1 MRHDVIDVLS
11 WAAVFNR
18 GLETDEVWRYMT
30 SKSSIEDV
38 EDCLAKM
45 SGVERD
51 QGRWYFTELEY
62 GPPDYD
68 RRKTA
73 AEKQLRESLP
83 IVSRLCEEETV
94 LGVSVTGSVA
104 SGLSQD
110 DADIDLMIITQP
122 NYVWRVRA
130 LAVYL
135 EHNANTESRICPNM
149 ILDCRNLELRPS
161 VYAARE
167 LAMMR
172 PVKGR
177 VVFEKMITKNPW
189 FQEYLPNADLSAS
202 FELPKPFGLLPFWW
216 GVMRFPI
223 LGGMAEAWEARR
235 RITKYT
241 KSSKSIEAI
250 YDRLRCIGHENAH
263 RSRIEE
269 RITEILAE
277 VSVDGK

>member
-1 MRHDVIDVLS
+1 MRDDVIDVLS

-51 QGRWYFTELEY
+51 QGRWYFTGLEY
-62 GPPDYD
+62 VPTDYD
-68 RRKTA
+68 RRKAA

-83 IVSRLCEEETV
+83 IVSRLCEEEAV

-135 EHNANTESRICPNM
+135 EHNANSESRICPNM
-149 ILDCRNLELRPS
+149 VLDCRNLELRPS

-177 VVFEKMITKNPW
+177 VVFEEMITKNPW

-202 FELPKPFGLLPFWW
+202 LELPKPFGLLPFWW

-235 RITKYT
+235 RITKYR

-263 RSRIEE
+263 RSRIEK
-269 RITEILAE
+269 RITEISAE
-277 VSVDGK
+277 VSLNGK